1 MYASY
6 HNHTPLCRHATGSP
20 REYVEEAIHGG
31 FSVLGFSDHTPYFYD
46 GDYYPTGVKMRPEE
60 MDTYVDTILA
70 LKKEYASD
78 IRIHLGLEIEYYP
91 KYFGRLMEF
100 LSQYPF
106 EYFLLGQHNLGNE
119 IREDGTQDYSAFR
132 KTNDERQLARYV
144 DQCIEGLETGYFDCF
159 AHPDVIHFI
168 GDTALFEKHMRR
180 LARRSKELDIPLEIN
195 LQGLIEGRHYPNMD
209 FWPIAGEIGNEVI
222 FGADAHKLGRICDR
236 AAIRLAE
243 EMAAKYHLNVIGD
256 LENRIAGKS
265 SNGLQNAAAE
275 SIS

>member
-20 REYVEEAIHGG
+20 REYVEEAIRGG

-46 GDYYPTGVKMRPEE
+46 GDYYPSGVKMRPEE

-106 EYFLLGQHNLGNE
+106 EYFLLGQHHLGNE
-119 IREDGTQDYSAFR
+119 LR
-132 KTNDERQLARYV
+132 

-168 GDTALFEKHMRR
+168 GDTTLFEKHMRR

-265 SNGLQNAAAE
+265 SN
-275 SIS
+275 